1 MSVNIFDSMQDGLF
15 DITTNTFGYEASW
28 QPTAG
33 GTPLT
38 GRVHYRRPNEKD
50 SMTSGVA
57 YAPFVFFME
66 YKEGVFDGLQ
76 EAVRNGSTDEVVT
89 VQGVTHYVRSVERVY
104 DGRTYQAHLERID

>member
-1 MSVNIFDSMQDGLF
+1 MSNIFDSMQDGLF
-15 DITTNTFGYEASW
+15 DLTTTTFGYDASW
-28 QPTAG
+28 TPTAG
-33 GTPLT
+33 GAPVT

-76 EAVRNGSTDEVVT
+76 ASVRTGVDEIVT
-89 VQGVTHYVRSVERVY
+89 VQGVQHYVRSVERVY
-104 DGRTYQAHLERID
+104 DGKTYQAHLERID